1 MDVAFDKGPLTV
13 RPECLARPMVELDGG
28 TQSKAG
34 RLESKIE
41 TSGSGEQ
48 TNYGRCWH

>member
-1 MDVAFDKGPLTV
+1 MDIALDEGPTTV
-13 RPECLARPMVELDGG
+13 RLERLARPMVEFDGG

-41 TSGSGEQ
+41 ASGSGEQ
-48 TNYGRCWH
+48 TNHGRCWH